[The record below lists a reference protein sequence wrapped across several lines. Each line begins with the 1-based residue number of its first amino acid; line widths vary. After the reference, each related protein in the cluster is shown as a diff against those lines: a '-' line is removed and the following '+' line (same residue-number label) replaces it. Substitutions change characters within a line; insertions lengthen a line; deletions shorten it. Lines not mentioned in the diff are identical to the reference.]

1 MKYEFTNAAEAALNE
16 ARSFAKKNRNGIVDT
31 SILLYGIFA
40 SRTGTAYKILE
51 KAGVEEKS
59 LGDVA
64 LSFRDSSS
72 ELLNSGSNEFSGK
85 SREVLENAA
94 KEAYALRTAKCG
106 TEHILL
112 ALIKTDGSTVPAVLN
127 KLKVNIKNVY
137 TDILVSCGINPENAK
152 KDFNGFAQMRNRKA
166 KGKVAMPALAQ
177 YGRNLNAEAA
187 RGELDPVIGRDAET
201 RRVMQILC
209 RRMKNN
215 ACLVGEPG
223 VGKTA
228 IVEGLAQLIEAG
240 SVPEN
245 LKDKKI
251 FSLDL
256 SGMVAGSK
264 YRGEFEERIKK
275 TINEVKAAGNII
287 LFIDELHT
295 LVGAGNAEGAMDASN
310 ILKPSLSRGEIQ
322 VIGATTREEYRKYI
336 EKDAALERR
345 FQPVT
350 VEEPSEAETL
360 QILDGIKHKYEE
372 HHNVSYDTTALKA
385 AVDYSVRY
393 INDRFLPDKA
403 IDLIDEAGA
412 KKNLGFIADVSAV
425 QRTKDKI
432 KELEGLLEQYIVD
445 DMIGDAGEA
454 KEMIDKEK
462 KHLER
467 LLHPERK
474 TDGAAVITED
484 DIADVISIWTKIP
497 VSRITESE
505 TVKLLKLEDKLHERV
520 IGQNEAVSAVSTA
533 IRRGRV
539 GLKSPNRPI
548 GSFLFLG
555 PTGVGKTEL
564 SKALAELL
572 FGDEN
577 SIIRVDMSEYMEKF
591 SVSRLI
597 GSPPGYVGF
606 EDGGQLS
613 EKVRKNPYSVILF
626 DEVEKA
632 HPDVLNVLLQ
642 VLDDG
647 IITDSHGRRVNFKN
661 SIIIMTSNAGAERI
675 IDSKHIG
682 FLAENSEER
691 EHEEMK
697 SNVME
702 EIKRYFRPEFL
713 NRIDEIIVF
722 RSLSQDDVMK
732 IIDLMLKELKKR
744 AKENLGITLTYGDK
758 LRKYIFDKGYDPK
771 YGARPLRRAI
781 QTNIED
787 ELSKFMLEKSIAEG
801 SKVSL
806 GVADGKVTFKIK

>member
-1 MKYEFTNAAEAALNE
+1 MNYDFTNAAEASLNQ
-16 ARSFAKKNRNGIVDT
+16 AHVIANSLGGIVET
-31 SILLYGIFA
+31 AHILYGLYN

-51 KAGVEEKS
+51 KNQVDEK
-59 LGDVA
+59 LLHDIV
-64 LSFRDSSS
+64 S
-72 ELLNSGSNEFSGK
+72 ETHDIKNDLLNSGDSEYSGK
-85 SREVLENAA
+85 AREVLDNAA
-94 KEAYALRTAKCG
+94 KEAYALRALKCG

-112 ALIKTDGSTVPAVLN
+112 ALIKTDGSSVIGILN
-127 KLKVNIKNVY
+127 KLKCSVKKIY
-137 TDILVSCGINPENAK
+137 IDILISCGVNPENAK
-152 KDFNGFAQMRNRKA
+152 RDFTVFSHLKSKKSGAKA
-166 KGKVAMPALAQ
+166 ATPALNQ
-177 YGRNLNAEAA
+177 YSRNLNAEAA
-187 RGELDPVIGRDAET
+187 RGNLDPVIGRDNET
-201 RRVMQILC
+201 RRVMQILS
-209 RRMKNN
+209 RRVKNN
-215 ACLVGEPG
+215 VCLVGEPG

-240 SVPEN
+240 NVPAN
-245 LKDKKI
+245 LKDKKVL
-251 FSLDL
+251 SLDL

-264 YRGEFEERIKK
+264 YRGEFEERIKR
-275 TINEVKAAGNII
+275 TINEVKAAGNVI

-322 VIGATTREEYRKYI
+322 VIGATTLNEYRKYI

-350 VEEPSEAETL
+350 VEEPSPEEAVE
-360 QILDGIKHKYEE
+360 ILKGISSRYEE
-372 HHNVSYDTTALKA
+372 HHGVTYDETALKA

-412 KKNLGFIADVSAV
+412 KKRLGFVSDIASV
-425 QRTKDKI
+425 QKERDKI
-432 KELEGLLEQYIVD
+432 NALQKELEDLIASD
-445 DMIGDAGEA
+445 DIDEAGKVKSRLDRA
-454 KEMIDKEK
+454 EK
-462 KHLER
+462 KLQSMLE
-467 LLHPERK
+467 PDENAE
-474 TDGAAVITED
+474 DMVITED
-484 DIADVISIWTKIP
+484 DIADVISIWTRIP

-505 TVKLLKLEDKLHERV
+505 TGRLLKLEAKLHERV
-520 IGQNEAVSAVSTA
+520 IGQEEAVHAVSTA

-539 GLKSPNRPI
+539 GLKNPNRPI
-548 GSFLFLG
+548 GTFLFLG

-564 SKALAELL
+564 SKALAEVL
-572 FGDEN
+572 FGDEH
-577 SIIRVDMSEYMEKF
+577 SIIRVDMSEYMEKY

-597 GSPPGYVGF
+597 GSPPGYVGC

-675 IDSKHIG
+675 LDAKHLG
-682 FLAENSEER
+682 FVTDNSADR

-697 SNVME
+697 EGVME
-702 EIKRYFRPEFL
+702 EIKRFIRPEFI
-713 NRIDEIIVF
+713 NRIDEVIVF
-722 RSLSQDDVMK
+722 RSLSKENVMD
-732 IIDLMLKELKKR
+732 ITDLMLKELKKR
-744 AKENLGITLTYGDK
+744 AKENLGITISYGKK
-758 LRKYIFDKGYDPK
+758 LKDFIFEKGYDPK

-787 ELSKFMLEKSIAEG
+787 ELSRVILAEG
-801 SKVSL
+801 YTEDDKISI
-806 GVADGKVTFKIK
+806 GVTDGKVSFKKH

>member
-1 MKYEFTNAAEAALNE
+1 MNYEYTNAAEASLNQ
-16 ARSFAKKNRNGIVDT
+16 AHVVAAKFGGIVET
-31 SILLYGIFA
+31 AHILYGLYT

-51 KAGVEEKS
+51 KNQVDEK
-59 LGDVA
+59 LLYDIV
-64 LSFRDSSS
+64 S
-72 ELLNSGSNEFSGK
+72 ETHDIKNDLLNSGDNEYSGK
-85 SREVLENAA
+85 AREVLDNAA
-94 KEAYALRTAKCG
+94 KEAYALRALKCG

-112 ALIKTDGSTVPAVLN
+112 ALIKTDGSSVIGILS
-127 KLKVNIKNVY
+127 KLKCSVKKIY
-137 TDILVSCGINPENAK
+137 IDILISCGVNPENAK
-152 KDFNGFAQMRNRKA
+152 RDFTVFSHLKSKKA
-166 KGKVAMPALAQ
+166 GAKAATPALNQ
-177 YGRNLNAEAA
+177 YSRNLNAEAA
-187 RGELDPVIGRDAET
+187 RGNLDPVIGRDNET
-201 RRVMQILC
+201 RRVMQILS
-209 RRMKNN
+209 RRVKNN
-215 ACLVGEPG
+215 VCLVGEPG

-240 SVPEN
+240 NVPAN
-245 LKDKKI
+245 LKDKKVL
-251 FSLDL
+251 SLDL

-264 YRGEFEERIKK
+264 YRGEFEERIKR
-275 TINEVKAAGNII
+275 TINEVKAAGNVI

-322 VIGATTREEYRKYI
+322 VIGATTLNEYRKYI

-350 VEEPSEAETL
+350 VEEPTPEEAFE
-360 QILDGIKHKYEE
+360 ILKGISGKYAE
-372 HHNVSYDTTALKA
+372 HHNVSYDEAALRA

-412 KKNLGFIADVSAV
+412 KKRLGFVSDISSV
-425 QRTKDKI
+425 QKERNKI
-432 KELEGLLEQYIVD
+432 TALQKELEELITAD
-445 DMIGDAGEA
+445 DIGEA
-454 KEMIDKEK
+454 GKVKGKLDRAEK
-462 KHLER
+462 KLQSMLE
-467 LLHPERK
+467 PEE
-474 TDGAAVITED
+474 AAEDRVITEE
-484 DIADVISIWTKIP
+484 DIADVISIWTRIP
-497 VSRITESE
+497 VSKITESE
-505 TVKLLKLEDKLHERV
+505 TGRLLKLENKLHERV
-520 IGQNEAVSAVSTA
+520 IGQDEAVHAVSTA

-539 GLKSPNRPI
+539 GLKNPNRPI
-548 GSFLFLG
+548 GTFLFLG

-564 SKALAELL
+564 SKALAEVL
-572 FGDEN
+572 FGDEH
-577 SIIRVDMSEYMEKF
+577 SIIRVDMSEYMEKY

-675 IDSKHIG
+675 LDAKHLG
-682 FLAENSEER
+682 FVTDNSADR

-697 SNVME
+697 EGVME
-702 EIKRYFRPEFL
+702 EIKRFFRPEFI
-713 NRIDEIIVF
+713 NRIDEVIVF
-722 RSLSQDDVMK
+722 RSLSKENVMD
-732 IIDLMLKELKKR
+732 ITELMLKELKKR
-744 AKENLGITLTYGDK
+744 AKDNLGITISYGKK
-758 LRKYIFDKGYDPK
+758 LKDFIFDKGYDPK

-787 ELSKFMLEKSIAEG
+787 ELSRVILAEG
-801 SKVSL
+801 YTEGDKISI
-806 GVADGKVTFKIK
+806 GVTDGKVTFTKH